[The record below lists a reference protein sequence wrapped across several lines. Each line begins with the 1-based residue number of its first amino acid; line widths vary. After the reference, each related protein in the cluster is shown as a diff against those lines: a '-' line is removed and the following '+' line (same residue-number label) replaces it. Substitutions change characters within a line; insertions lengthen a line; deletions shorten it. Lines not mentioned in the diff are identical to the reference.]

1 MKNLSVYL
9 LLLLVAISWGS
20 EWVVVK
26 NLTGEISFILI
37 ATGRFVLAALIF
49 LPVAAWLYLKG
60 ERVEKRDIPE
70 LILFGIF
77 GAALTYILQDS
88 GISMTKAIN
97 SSLMV
102 TFNPAMTLLLSAFF
116 LKERVDAKKTIALSI
131 AFLGAFLVITNGDM
145 NIETKMNDILG
156 SLLVLA
162 STFCWAIYTII
173 SKNFVKRHS
182 PIFITAYSSILGA
195 LMLIPVAF
203 LTSSPS
209 KFLTLSLYSFAGLL
223 YLAVV
228 CVAFCYSAWSY
239 ALERIEASKTAVF
252 TYLIPFFTAIF
263 ACIFLGESITPIS
276 AFGGLLIFLGVYYST
291 TGTVS
296 ESIKDRLTNTLP

>member
-1 MKNLSVYL
+1 MGKLFVYF
-9 LLLLVAISWGS
+9 LLLLVAIFWGS

-26 NLTGEISFILI
+26 NLTNEMSFVLV

-49 LPVAAWLYLKG
+49 LPVAAWLHLKG
-60 ERVEKRDIPE
+60 ERIERKDVPE
-70 LILFGIF
+70 LILLGIF

-88 GISMTKAIN
+88 GISMTKVIN

-102 TFNPAMTLLLSAFF
+102 IFNPAMTLLLSAFF
-116 LKERVDAKKTIALSI
+116 LKERIDAKKIIALFI
-131 AFLGAFLVITNGDM
+131 AFLGAFLVITNGDI
-145 NIETKMNDILG
+145 NIGTKMNDIIG
-156 SLLVLA
+156 SLLVLT

-182 PIFITAYSSILGA
+182 PIFITVYSSILGA

-209 KFLTLSLYSFAGLL
+209 RFLTLSLYGFAGLL
-223 YLAVV
+223 YLAVA
-228 CVAFCYSAWSY
+228 CVAFCYFAWSY
-239 ALERIEASKTAVF
+239 ALERIEASRTAVF
-252 TYLIPFFTAIF
+252 TYLLPLFTVIF
-263 ACIFLGESITPIS
+263 AYIFLNESITPIS

-291 TGTVS
+291 LGTAS
-296 ESIKDRLTNTLP
+296 EKY